1 MEGTRV
7 EEVVGKG
14 TFDISVVGMMLS
26 GFNVDADE
34 EVVVCG
40 HHVLLTIEGS
50 VVGLID
56 SPTPQKF

>member
-40 HHVLLTIEGS
+40 HHVLLTGS
-50 VVGLID
+50 VVGLIV